1 MVSQNTDQP
10 YVHVAGTAAPRQ
22 PQQRSY
28 PVTTSFPW
36 SARTDTGV
44 AREPEQASDP
54 IIASFLRNLRKEKT
68 LVTEVHYCAIGLLRI
83 YTEIDSKSASALN
96 KVYRA
101 EAATQREFAPRGV
114 YLPAVVVFEHR
125 NRAFGGQEIRDEFLD
140 TGDFIR
146 VW

>member
-10 YVHVAGTAAPRQ
+10 YVHNAGTAAHRQ
-22 PQQRSY
+22 PQQPSY

-36 SARTDTGV
+36 NARVDTGV
-44 AREPEQASDP
+44 AREPEQVSDP
-54 IIASFLRNLRKEKT
+54 IIASFLRNLRKEKAA
-68 LVTEVHYCAIGLLRI
+68 VTQVCYAATGLLRI

-101 EAATQREFAPRGV
+101 EAATQREFATGGV
-114 YLPAVVVFEHR
+114 YLPAALVFEHR
-125 NRAFGGQEIRDEFLD
+125 NRAFGGQEIRDEFLE